1 MQKRLS
7 LSLAEAKEISAAAE
21 ASAVAHGLKV
31 SIAVVDQSAHV
42 QHLVRMDGAGLL
54 TAEAA
59 SAKAHSAAGTA
70 FPTAYWRKVLGEG
83 ELSVLQIP
91 GVSTVVGGIP
101 VIIDGECC
109 GAVGVSG
116 APPHLDAAVAE
127 AGVAAVTGSGTGGSP
142 R

>member
-1 MQKRLS
+1 MQQKLS
-7 LSLAEAKEISAAAE
+7 LSLAEAKEIAAAAE
-21 ASAVAHGLKV
+21 ASAAAQGLKV
-31 SIAVVDQSAHV
+31 AIAVVDQSAHL

-54 TAEAA
+54 TVGGAI
-59 SAKAHSAAGTA
+59 AKAHSAAGTA
-70 FPTAYWRKVLGEG
+70 FPTAYWAKVLGEG

-91 GVSTVVGGIP
+91 GVNTVVGGVP

-127 AGVAAVTGSGTGGSP
+127 AGVAAVTGSGAGGS
-142 R
+142 

>member
-1 MQKRLS
+1 MQQKLS
-7 LSLAEAKEISAAAE
+7 LTLAEAKKASAAAE
-21 ASAVAHGLKV
+21 AYASAHGLKV

-42 QHLVRMDGAGLL
+42 QHIVRMDGAGLL

-59 SAKAHSAAGTA
+59 IAKAHSTAGSA
-70 FPTAYWRKVLGEG
+70 FPTAYWGTVLREG

-91 GVSTVVGGIP
+91 GVSTVAGGVP

-116 APPHLDAAVAE
+116 APPHLDVAVAE
-127 AGVAAVTGSGTGGSP
+127 AGVAAITDTGTEESS
-142 R
+142 